1 MKRRQQAI
9 SGNQDK
15 EEQKKATA
23 RTEAAAKPAND
34 GGEVNMLSEIS
45 KMAQLRK
52 AKPAQPAKPPPAR
65 RGSGGMFD
73 PEVRV
78 CLLAFPLFFF
88 AWFALA
94 DTLRASLFFLFGVR
108 NRTCLGCSRSLQHRS
123 RRRAPRARMTASGMI
138 EEVMVYVQST
148 SYKFLGLI
156 TSADMR
162 KSVPIMHIPAVR
174 KLICVLIHGTK
185 RQDC

>member
-1 MKRRQQAI
+1 MLLRRPRIFCITPFAYPSFVRMPRLLQLTMAEEMRERMKRRQQAI

-138 EEVMVYVQST
+138 EEVMVVT
-148 SYKFLGLI
+148 S
-156 TSADMR
+156 
-162 KSVPIMHIPAVR
+162 
-174 KLICVLIHGTK
+174 
-185 RQDC
+185 